1 MARVSRIADQS
12 RPGASPGPE
21 LPGARWLRRPF
32 LWRSGLAPHSR
43 SGRAGR
49 GGAGLSESCGWP
61 DRAVAPPGWASEGEH
76 GPPTATQLELE
87 GGGPWSPR
95 APRLNR
101 DKPGPPL
108 LAGRA
113 LVETAAGSAGGESRA
128 VPAKRRPAGRPG
140 SDQCVGTASAHA
152 CARRVGPG
160 RRFPRLCYAR
170 RAYRAGRASLA
181 PAAQGPF
188 FHGCA
193 GLPRHVPVPG
203 NFSLPSESARRLGQ
217 ERTCFGAA
225 AADVCLGEGCR

>member
-1 MARVSRIADQS
+1 V
-12 RPGASPGPE
+12 PASPGPE

-76 GPPTATQLELE
+76 GPPTATQ

-95 APRLNR
+95 APRLNINR
-101 DKPGPPL
+101 ARRYWPGEPWWKPQ
-108 LAGRA
+108 
-113 LVETAAGSAGGESRA
+113 RA
-128 VPAKRRPAGRPG
+128 VPGVKVERYLPSDGPRAALGRT
-140 SDQCVGTASAHA
+140 SASAHA